1 MITGAHDFY
10 TNNKIL
16 FYDCEGYI
24 NRRQERLEHV
34 KEEVHRPVDETNV
47 KRALHH
53 EGFNYDD
60 VTKVEKIDLFI

>member
-1 MITGAHDFY
+1 MSMRIGNYVGGAG
-10 TNNKIL
+10 
-16 FYDCEGYI
+16 EYI
-24 NRRQERLEHV
+24 SLRQQRLNSV
-34 KEEVHRPVDETNV
+34 KEEVHRPVDEENV